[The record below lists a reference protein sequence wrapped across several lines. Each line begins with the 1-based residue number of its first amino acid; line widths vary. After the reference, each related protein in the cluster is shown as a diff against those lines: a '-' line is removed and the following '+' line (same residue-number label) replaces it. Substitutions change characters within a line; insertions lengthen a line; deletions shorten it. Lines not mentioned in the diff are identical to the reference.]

1 MKGKNPKRKKLTV
14 EEIRARIYSCSIPGD
29 WREGQFVFNR
39 TEELYG
45 VVARNVQ
52 YIDKVDCYFHD
63 DVIDAFLERVCVWL
77 NKKNKK

>member
-1 MKGKNPKRKKLTV
+1 MLRKKNKTSIKQ
-14 EEIRARIYSCSIPGD
+14 EIYSVPIPPN

-39 TEELYG
+39 AEELYG